1 MGEEQRAQSGHC
13 PSNASNYGHI
23 IHDGGIFPVLL
34 RHPICSV
41 WTVHYI
47 SFLLQG
53 QEEALIVS
61 LP

>member
-23 IHDGGIFPVLL
+23 IRDGGISPLLL
-34 RHPICSV
+34 RHPIYLV
-41 WTVHYI
+41 PRPVHYI

-53 QEEALIVS
+53 QGNADS
-61 LP
+61 